1 MNSERTVVGQPVRP
15 RQEGP
20 VPVSVGHRC
29 GCGEMCDH
37 EPSPRAAGKRGR
49 MLRAAKYVSVGV
61 GVLLAT
67 VLMAVGAIAVTAF
80 AMFAWA

>member
-1 MNSERTVVGQPVRP
+1 
-15 RQEGP
+15 
-20 VPVSVGHRC
+20 
-29 GCGEMCDH
+29 MCDH